1 MSPKIDVG
9 AEAGKVLARQAEDI
23 DSRYHPSAAVR
34 RQLNKV
40 FPDRREFIHVQQNTS
55 GDGKGVWL
63 TRPQPRV
70 RLHLPIV
77 LLPIGMIRCRS
88 S

>member
-40 FPDRREFIHVQQNTS
+40 FPTHWSFLLGEIAMYSF
-55 GDGKGVWL
+55 
-63 TRPQPRV
+63 
-70 RLHLPIV
+70 IV
-77 LLPIGMIRCRS
+77 LRMCGKTWDRCALLSPRHPGP
-88 S
+88 